1 MKPNNKL
8 TDSGRRR
15 FIAAS
20 LAMGAAA
27 ALPFSGHARQPAPR
41 KAATRNDENK
51 YDFIIIGAGSAG
63 SVVTRRLVDAGLKV
77 LLLEAGPRDDMPAIH
92 NPPQAMELWHS
103 AVDWG
108 FSTQPQIYAGKQD
121 IYWPRG
127 KTLGGSS
134 AINGMMYVRGLP
146 ADYDNWAAL
155 GATGW
160 SWQEVLPY
168 FRKAEH
174 CNISGLSAMH
184 GTGGLLQV
192 SSPAMTPLAHAFV
205 EAGQQAGLRLVKDY
219 NDGQDSSG
227 VSFPQYTMT
236 PDGKR
241 ASAWVCYGDA
251 ISQADNLSVI
261 TEARVLKLLHQRD
274 RITGVHFVHR
284 GVDYRIEA
292 RHEVL
297 LCAGSLMSPAI
308 LLHSGIGPAEQLEK
322 MGITP
327 LVNLPGVGEN
337 LHDHLVCPMVWS
349 SPQPVAIGL
358 ASGIEAQIFHKSA
371 SQLPAPDTQSLL
383 FTMPFLPG
391 VSQGYTVTP
400 GLVRPKSRGRL
411 WLNSRDPLQPP
422 LMDPRVYSAVEDLE
436 VMTDKALLLREV
448 MHQSALTPWRGKE
461 MGMDGVD
468 NRRQMRD
475 YISRMTGSYHHQVG
489 TARMGTDNMAVVDP
503 QLRVRGLSGL
513 RVIDAS
519 VMPVIPTGNTNAPS
533 IMIGEKA
540 ADMILSGVQFKAI

>member
-1 MKPNNKL
+1 MKQDKL
-8 TDSGRRR
+8 QTDAGRRR

-20 LAMGAAA
+20 LAMSAAA
-27 ALPFSGHARQPAPR
+27 ALPFSGYARQPAPR
-41 KAATRNDENK
+41 STGTGSDDKK
-51 YDFIIIGAGSAG
+51 YDYIIIGAGSAG

-92 NPPQAMELWHS
+92 NPPEAMALWHS

-146 ADYDNWAAL
+146 SDYDNWAAM

-160 SWQEVLPY
+160 SWKDVLPY
-168 FRKAEH
+168 FRKAEN
-174 CNISGLSAMH
+174 CNIDGLSNLHA
-184 GTGGLLQV
+184 TGGLLQV
-192 SSPAMTPLAHAFV
+192 SRPAMTPLAHAFV
-205 EAGQQAGLRLVKDY
+205 EAGQQAGLRLVQDY
-219 NDGQDSSG
+219 NNGQDSTG

-251 ISQADNLSVI
+251 IRGADNLSVI
-261 TEARVLKLLHQRD
+261 TEARVLKLLNQGDH
-274 RITGVHFVHR
+274 ITGVHFVHR
-284 GVDYRIEA
+284 GTDYRIEA

-297 LCAGSLMSPAI
+297 LCAGSLMSPSI

-322 MGITP
+322 MGIKT

-349 SPQPVAIGL
+349 SPQPVAVGL

-371 SQLPAPDTQSLL
+371 PELSAPDTQSLL
-383 FTMPFLPG
+383 FTMPFMPG
-391 VSQGYTVTP
+391 VTQGYTVTP
-400 GLVRPKSRGRL
+400 GLVAPKSRGRL
-411 WLNSRDPLQPP
+411 WLNSRDPLQAP
-422 LMDPRVYSAVEDLE
+422 LMDPRVYSENEDLE

-448 MHQSALTPWRGKE
+448 MKQTALAPWRGKE
-461 MGMDGVD
+461 MGMEGVN
-468 NRRQMRD
+468 NRDKMRD
-475 YISRMTGSYHHQVG
+475 YIRRMTASYHHQVG

-503 QLRVRGLSGL
+503 QLRVHGLSGL

-540 ADMILSGVQFKAI
+540 ADMILSSKA

>member
-1 MKPNNKL
+1 MKQDKL
-8 TDSGRRR
+8 QTDAGRRR

-20 LAMGAAA
+20 LAMSAAA
-27 ALPFSGHARQPAPR
+27 ALPFSGYARQPAPR
-41 KAATRNDENK
+41 STGTGNDDKK
-51 YDFIIIGAGSAG
+51 YDYIIIGAGSAG

-92 NPPQAMELWHS
+92 NPPEAMALWHS

-146 ADYDNWAAL
+146 SDYDNWAAM

-160 SWQEVLPY
+160 SWKDVLPY
-168 FRKAEH
+168 FRKAEN
-174 CNISGLSAMH
+174 CNIDGLSNLHA
-184 GTGGLLQV
+184 TGGLLQV
-192 SSPAMTPLAHAFV
+192 SRPAMTPLAHAFV
-205 EAGQQAGLRLVKDY
+205 EAGQQAGLRLVQDY
-219 NDGQDSSG
+219 NNGQDSTG

-251 ISQADNLSVI
+251 IRGADNLSVI
-261 TEARVLKLLHQRD
+261 TEARVLKLLNQGDH
-274 RITGVHFVHR
+274 ITGVHFVHR
-284 GVDYRIEA
+284 GTDYRIEA

-297 LCAGSLMSPAI
+297 LCAGSLMSPSI

-322 MGITP
+322 MGIKT

-349 SPQPVAIGL
+349 SPQPVAVGL

-371 SQLPAPDTQSLL
+371 PELSAPDTQSLL
-383 FTMPFLPG
+383 FTMPFMPG
-391 VSQGYTVTP
+391 VTQGYTVTP
-400 GLVRPKSRGRL
+400 GLVAPKSRGRL
-411 WLNSRDPLQPP
+411 WLNSRDPLQAP
-422 LMDPRVYSAVEDLE
+422 LMDPRVYSENEDLE

-448 MHQSALTPWRGKE
+448 MKQTALAPWRGKE
-461 MGMDGVD
+461 MGMEGVN
-468 NRRQMRD
+468 NRDKMRD
-475 YISRMTGSYHHQVG
+475 YIRRMTASYHHQVG

-503 QLRVRGLSGL
+503 QLRVHGLSGL

-540 ADMILSGVQFKAI
+540 ADMILSSKA

>member
-1 MKPNNKL
+1 MKQDKL
-8 TDSGRRR
+8 QTDAGRRR

-20 LAMGAAA
+20 LAMSAAA
-27 ALPFSGHARQPAPR
+27 ALPFSGYARQPAPR
-41 KAATRNDENK
+41 STGTGSDDKK
-51 YDFIIIGAGSAG
+51 YDYIIIGAGSAG

-92 NPPQAMELWHS
+92 NPPEAMALWHS

-146 ADYDNWAAL
+146 SDYDNWAAM

-160 SWQEVLPY
+160 SWKDVLPY
-168 FRKAEH
+168 FRKAEN
-174 CNISGLSAMH
+174 CNIDGLSNLHA
-184 GTGGLLQV
+184 TGGLLQV
-192 SSPAMTPLAHAFV
+192 SRPAMTPLAHAFV
-205 EAGQQAGLRLVKDY
+205 EAGQQAGLRLVQDY
-219 NDGQDSSG
+219 NNGQDSTG

-251 ISQADNLSVI
+251 IRGADNLSVI
-261 TEARVLKLLHQRD
+261 TEARVLKLLNQGDH
-274 RITGVHFVHR
+274 ITGVHFVHR
-284 GVDYRIEA
+284 GTDYRIEA

-297 LCAGSLMSPAI
+297 LCAGSLMSPSI

-322 MGITP
+322 MSIKT

-349 SPQPVAIGL
+349 SPQPVAVGL

-371 SQLPAPDTQSLL
+371 PELSAPDTQSLL
-383 FTMPFLPG
+383 FTMPFMPG
-391 VSQGYTVTP
+391 VTQGYTVTP
-400 GLVRPKSRGRL
+400 GLVAPKSRGRL
-411 WLNSRDPLQPP
+411 WLNSRDPLQAP
-422 LMDPRVYSAVEDLE
+422 LMDPRVYSENEDLE

-448 MHQSALTPWRGKE
+448 MKQTALAPWRGKE
-461 MGMDGVD
+461 MGMEGVN
-468 NRRQMRD
+468 NRDKMRD
-475 YISRMTGSYHHQVG
+475 YIRRMTASYHHQVG

-503 QLRVRGLSGL
+503 QLRVHGLSGL

-540 ADMILSGVQFKAI
+540 ADMILSSKA

>member
-1 MKPNNKL
+1 MKQDKPQA
-8 TDSGRRR
+8 DAGRRR

-20 LAMGAAA
+20 LAMSAAA
-27 ALPFSGHARQPAPR
+27 VLPFSGHARQSTPR
-41 KAATRNDENK
+41 STGAKNDNDK
-51 YDFIIIGAGSAG
+51 YDYIIIGAGSAG

-92 NPPQAMELWHS
+92 NPPQAMALWHT

-134 AINGMMYVRGLP
+134 SINGMMYVRGLP
-146 ADYDNWAAL
+146 SDYDNWAAL

-168 FRKAEH
+168 FRKAEN
-174 CNISGLSAMH
+174 CNISGLSSMH
-184 GTGGLLQV
+184 ATGGLLQV
-192 SSPAMTPLAHAFV
+192 SRPAMTPLAHAFV
-205 EAGQQAGLRLVKDY
+205 EAGQQAGLRWVQDY

-227 VSFPQYTMT
+227 ISFPQYTMT

-251 ISQADNLSVI
+251 ISKADNLSVI
-261 TEARVLKLLHQRD
+261 TEARVLKLLNQKD

-297 LCAGSLMSPAI
+297 LCAGSLMSPSI

-322 MGITP
+322 MGIKT

-349 SPQPVAIGL
+349 SPQPVAVGL

-371 SQLPAPDTQSLL
+371 PQLQAPDTQSLL
-383 FTMPFLPG
+383 FTMPFMAG
-391 VSQGYTVTP
+391 VEHGYSVTP

-411 WLNSRDPLQPP
+411 WLNSLDPLQPP
-422 LMDPRVYSAVEDLE
+422 LMDPRVYSETQDLE
-436 VMTDKALLLREV
+436 IMTDKALLLREV
-448 MHQSALTPWRGKE
+448 MQQAALTPWRGKE

-468 NRRQMRD
+468 NRQKMRD

-489 TARMGTDNMAVVDP
+489 TARMGNDKMAVVDP
-503 QLRVRGLSGL
+503 QLRVHGVSGL

-540 ADMILSGVQFKAI
+540 ADMILSNSPGRAT

>member
-1 MKPNNKL
+1 MKQDKL
-8 TDSGRRR
+8 QTDAGRRR

-20 LAMGAAA
+20 LAMSAAA
-27 ALPFSGHARQPAPR
+27 ALPFSGYARQPAPR
-41 KAATRNDENK
+41 STGTGSDDKK
-51 YDFIIIGAGSAG
+51 YDYIIIGAGSAG

-92 NPPQAMELWHS
+92 NPPEAMALWHS

-134 AINGMMYVRGLP
+134 AINGMMYVRGQP
-146 ADYDNWAAL
+146 SDYDNWAAM

-160 SWQEVLPY
+160 SWKDVLPY
-168 FRKAEH
+168 FRKAEN
-174 CNISGLSAMH
+174 CNIDGLSNLHA
-184 GTGGLLQV
+184 TGGLLQV
-192 SSPAMTPLAHAFV
+192 SRPAMTPLAHAFV
-205 EAGQQAGLRLVKDY
+205 EAGQQAGLRLVQDY
-219 NDGQDSSG
+219 NNGQDSTG

-251 ISQADNLSVI
+251 IRGADNLSVI
-261 TEARVLKLLHQRD
+261 TEARVLKLLNQGDH
-274 RITGVHFVHR
+274 ITGVHFVHR
-284 GVDYRIEA
+284 GTDYRIEA

-297 LCAGSLMSPAI
+297 LCAGSLMSPSI

-322 MGITP
+322 MGIKT

-349 SPQPVAIGL
+349 SPQPVAVGL

-371 SQLPAPDTQSLL
+371 PELSAPDTQSLL
-383 FTMPFLPG
+383 FTMPFMPG
-391 VSQGYTVTP
+391 VTQGYTVTP
-400 GLVRPKSRGRL
+400 GLVTPKSRGRL
-411 WLNSRDPLQPP
+411 WLNSRDPLQAP
-422 LMDPRVYSAVEDLE
+422 LMDPRVYSENEDLE

-448 MHQSALTPWRGKE
+448 MKQTALAPWRGKE
-461 MGMDGVD
+461 MGMEGVN
-468 NRRQMRD
+468 NRDKMRD
-475 YISRMTGSYHHQVG
+475 YIRRMTASYHHQVG

-503 QLRVRGLSGL
+503 QLRVHGLSGL

-540 ADMILSGVQFKAI
+540 ADMILSSKA

>member
-1 MKPNNKL
+1 MKQDKL
-8 TDSGRRR
+8 QTDAGRRR

-20 LAMGAAA
+20 LAMSAAA
-27 ALPFSGHARQPAPR
+27 ALPFSGYARQPAPR
-41 KAATRNDENK
+41 STGTGSDDKK
-51 YDFIIIGAGSAG
+51 YDYIIIGAGSAG

-92 NPPQAMELWHS
+92 NPPEAMALWHS

-146 ADYDNWAAL
+146 SDYDNWAAM

-160 SWQEVLPY
+160 SWKDVLPY
-168 FRKAEH
+168 FRKAEN
-174 CNISGLSAMH
+174 CNIDGLSNLHA
-184 GTGGLLQV
+184 TGGLLQV
-192 SSPAMTPLAHAFV
+192 SRPAMTPLAHAFV
-205 EAGQQAGLRLVKDY
+205 EAGQQAGLRLVQDY
-219 NDGQDSSG
+219 NNGQDSTG

-251 ISQADNLSVI
+251 IRGADNLSVI
-261 TEARVLKLLHQRD
+261 TEARVLKLLNQGDH
-274 RITGVHFVHR
+274 ITGVHFVHR
-284 GVDYRIEA
+284 GTDYRIEA

-297 LCAGSLMSPAI
+297 LCAGSLMSPSI

-322 MGITP
+322 MGIKP

-349 SPQPVAIGL
+349 SPQPVAVGL

-371 SQLPAPDTQSLL
+371 PELSAPDTQSLL
-383 FTMPFLPG
+383 FTMPFMPG
-391 VSQGYTVTP
+391 VAQGYTVTP
-400 GLVRPKSRGRL
+400 GLVAPKSRGRL
-411 WLNSRDPLQPP
+411 WLNSRDPLQAP
-422 LMDPRVYSAVEDLE
+422 LMDPRVYSENEDLE

-448 MHQSALTPWRGKE
+448 MKQTALAPWRGKE
-461 MGMDGVD
+461 MGMEGVN
-468 NRRQMRD
+468 NRDKMRD
-475 YISRMTGSYHHQVG
+475 YIRRMTASYHHQVG

-503 QLRVRGLSGL
+503 QLRVHGLSGL

-540 ADMILSGVQFKAI
+540 ADMILSSKA

>member
-1 MKPNNKL
+1 MKQDKL
-8 TDSGRRR
+8 QTDAGRRR

-20 LAMGAAA
+20 LAMSAAA
-27 ALPFSGHARQPAPR
+27 ALPFSGYARQPAPR
-41 KAATRNDENK
+41 STGTGNDDKK
-51 YDFIIIGAGSAG
+51 YDYIIIGAGSAG

-92 NPPQAMELWHS
+92 NPPEAMALWHS

-146 ADYDNWAAL
+146 SDYDNWAAM

-160 SWQEVLPY
+160 SWKDVLPY
-168 FRKAEH
+168 FRKAEN
-174 CNISGLSAMH
+174 CNIDGLSNLHA
-184 GTGGLLQV
+184 TGGLLQV
-192 SSPAMTPLAHAFV
+192 SRPAMTPLAHAFV
-205 EAGQQAGLRLVKDY
+205 EAGQQAGLRLVQDY
-219 NDGQDSSG
+219 NNGQDSTG

-251 ISQADNLSVI
+251 IRGADNLSVI
-261 TEARVLKLLHQRD
+261 TEARVLKLLNQGDH
-274 RITGVHFVHR
+274 ITGVHFVHR
-284 GVDYRIEA
+284 GTDYRIEA

-297 LCAGSLMSPAI
+297 LCAGSLMSPSI

-322 MGITP
+322 MGIKT

-349 SPQPVAIGL
+349 SPQPVAVGL

-371 SQLPAPDTQSLL
+371 PELSAPDTQSLL
-383 FTMPFLPG
+383 FTMPFMPG
-391 VSQGYTVTP
+391 VTQGYTVTP
-400 GLVRPKSRGRL
+400 GLVAPKSRGRL
-411 WLNSRDPLQPP
+411 WLNSRDPLQAP
-422 LMDPRVYSAVEDLE
+422 LMDPRVYSENEDLE

-448 MHQSALTPWRGKE
+448 MKQTALAPWRGQE
-461 MGMDGVD
+461 MGMEGVN
-468 NRRQMRD
+468 NRDKMRD
-475 YISRMTGSYHHQVG
+475 YIRRMTASYHHQVG

-503 QLRVRGLSGL
+503 QLRVHGLSGL

-540 ADMILSGVQFKAI
+540 ADMILSSKA

>member
-1 MKPNNKL
+1 MKQDKL
-8 TDSGRRR
+8 QTDAGRRR

-20 LAMGAAA
+20 LAMSAAA
-27 ALPFSGHARQPAPR
+27 ALPFSGYARQPAPR
-41 KAATRNDENK
+41 STGTGSDDKK
-51 YDFIIIGAGSAG
+51 YDYIIIGAGSAG

-92 NPPQAMELWHS
+92 NPPEAMALWHS

-146 ADYDNWAAL
+146 SDYDNWAAM

-160 SWQEVLPY
+160 SWKDVLPY
-168 FRKAEH
+168 FRKAEN
-174 CNISGLSAMH
+174 CNIDGLSNLHA
-184 GTGGLLQV
+184 TGGLLQV
-192 SSPAMTPLAHAFV
+192 SRPAMTPLAHAFV
-205 EAGQQAGLRLVKDY
+205 EAGQQAGLRLVQDY
-219 NDGQDSSG
+219 NNGQDSTG

-251 ISQADNLSVI
+251 IRGADNLSVI
-261 TEARVLKLLHQRD
+261 TEARVLKLLNQGDH
-274 RITGVHFVHR
+274 ITGVHFVHR
-284 GVDYRIEA
+284 GTDYRIEA

-297 LCAGSLMSPAI
+297 LCAGSLMSPSI
-308 LLHSGIGPAEQLEK
+308 LLHSGIGPAEQLEN
-322 MGITP
+322 MGIKT

-349 SPQPVAIGL
+349 SPQPVAVGL

-371 SQLPAPDTQSLL
+371 PELSAPDTQSLL
-383 FTMPFLPG
+383 FTMPFMPG
-391 VSQGYTVTP
+391 VTQGYTVTP
-400 GLVRPKSRGRL
+400 GLVAPKSRGRL
-411 WLNSRDPLQPP
+411 WLNSRDPLQAP
-422 LMDPRVYSAVEDLE
+422 LMDPRVYSENEDLE

-448 MHQSALTPWRGKE
+448 MKQTALAPWRGKE
-461 MGMDGVD
+461 MGMEGVN
-468 NRRQMRD
+468 NRDKMRD
-475 YISRMTGSYHHQVG
+475 YIRRMTASYHHQVG

-503 QLRVRGLSGL
+503 QLRVHGLSGL

-540 ADMILSGVQFKAI
+540 ADMILSSKA

>member
-1 MKPNNKL
+1 MKQDKL
-8 TDSGRRR
+8 QTDAGRRR

-20 LAMGAAA
+20 LAMSAAA
-27 ALPFSGHARQPAPR
+27 ALPFSGYARQPAPR
-41 KAATRNDENK
+41 STGTGSDDKK
-51 YDFIIIGAGSAG
+51 YDYIIIGAGSAG

-92 NPPQAMELWHS
+92 NPPEAIALWHS

-146 ADYDNWAAL
+146 SDYDNWAAM

-160 SWQEVLPY
+160 SWKDVLPY
-168 FRKAEH
+168 FRKAEN
-174 CNISGLSAMH
+174 CNIDGLSNLHA
-184 GTGGLLQV
+184 TGGLLQV
-192 SSPAMTPLAHAFV
+192 SRPAMTPLAHAFV
-205 EAGQQAGLRLVKDY
+205 EAGQQAGLRLVQDY
-219 NDGQDSSG
+219 NNGQDSTG

-251 ISQADNLSVI
+251 IRGADNLSVI
-261 TEARVLKLLHQRD
+261 TEARVLKLLNQGDH
-274 RITGVHFVHR
+274 ITGVHFVHR
-284 GVDYRIEA
+284 GTDYRIEA

-297 LCAGSLMSPAI
+297 LCAGSLMSPSI

-322 MGITP
+322 MGIKT

-349 SPQPVAIGL
+349 SPQPVAVGL

-371 SQLPAPDTQSLL
+371 PELSAPDTQSLL
-383 FTMPFLPG
+383 FTMPFMPG
-391 VSQGYTVTP
+391 VTQGYTVTP
-400 GLVRPKSRGRL
+400 GLVAPKSRGRL
-411 WLNSRDPLQPP
+411 WLNSRDPLQAP
-422 LMDPRVYSAVEDLE
+422 LMDPRVYSENEDLE

-448 MHQSALTPWRGKE
+448 MKQTALAPWRGKE
-461 MGMDGVD
+461 MGMEGVN
-468 NRRQMRD
+468 NRDKMRD
-475 YISRMTGSYHHQVG
+475 YIRRMTASYHHQVG

-503 QLRVRGLSGL
+503 QLRVHGLSGL

-540 ADMILSGVQFKAI
+540 ADMILSSKA

>member
-1 MKPNNKL
+1 MKQDKL
-8 TDSGRRR
+8 QTDAGRRR

-20 LAMGAAA
+20 LAMSAAA
-27 ALPFSGHARQPAPR
+27 ALPFSGYARQPAPR
-41 KAATRNDENK
+41 STGSGSDDKK
-51 YDFIIIGAGSAG
+51 YDYIIIGAGSAG

-92 NPPQAMELWHS
+92 NPPEAMALWHS

-134 AINGMMYVRGLP
+134 SINGMMYVRGLP
-146 ADYDNWAAL
+146 ADYDNWAAM

-160 SWQEVLPY
+160 SWKDVLPY
-168 FRKAEH
+168 FRKAEN
-174 CNISGLSAMH
+174 CNIDGLSNLHA
-184 GTGGLLQV
+184 TGGLLQV
-192 SSPAMTPLAHAFV
+192 SRPAMTPLTHAFV
-205 EAGQQAGLRLVKDY
+205 EAGQQAGLRRVQDY
-219 NDGQDSSG
+219 NDGQDSTG

-251 ISQADNLSVI
+251 IRGADNLSVI
-261 TEARVLKLLHQRD
+261 TEARVLKLLNQGDH
-274 RITGVHFVHR
+274 ITGVHFVHR
-284 GVDYRIEA
+284 GTDYRIEA

-297 LCAGSLMSPAI
+297 LCAGSLMSPSI

-322 MGITP
+322 MGIKT

-349 SPQPVAIGL
+349 SPQPVAVGL

-371 SQLPAPDTQSLL
+371 PALSAPDTQSLL
-383 FTMPFLPG
+383 FTMPFMPG
-391 VSQGYTVTP
+391 VTQGYTVTP
-400 GLVRPKSRGRL
+400 GLVRPISRGRL
-411 WLNSRDPLQPP
+411 WLNSPDPLHPP
-422 LMDPRVYSAVEDLE
+422 LMDPRVYSEDQDLE

-448 MHQSALTPWRGKE
+448 MKQAALAPWRGKE
-461 MGMDGVD
+461 MGMDGVN
-468 NRRQMRD
+468 NRDKMRD
-475 YISRMTGSYHHQVG
+475 YIRRMTASYHHQVG

-503 QLRVRGLSGL
+503 QLRVHGLSGL

-540 ADMILSGVQFKAI
+540 ADMILSSKA

>member
-1 MKPNNKL
+1 MKQDKITANV
-8 TDSGRRR
+8 GRRK

-27 ALPFSGHARQPAPR
+27 ALPFSGY
-41 KAATRNDENK
+41 TRTTTRANDLK
-51 YDFIIIGAGSAG
+51 YDFIVIGAGSAG
-63 SVVTRRLVDAGLKV
+63 SVVTRRLVDAGLRV

-92 NPPQAMELWHS
+92 NPPEAMALWHS

-108 FSTQPQIYAGKQD
+108 FSTQPQTFAGKQD

-146 ADYDNWAAL
+146 EDYDNWAAL
-155 GATGW
+155 GAAGW
-160 SWQEVLPY
+160 AWRDVLPY
-168 FRKAEH
+168 FRKAEN
-174 CNISGLSAMH
+174 CNIAGLSAQH
-184 GTGGLLQV
+184 ATGGLLQV
-192 SSPAMTPLAHAFV
+192 SRPAMTPLAHAFV
-205 EAGQQAGLRLVKDY
+205 EAGQQAGLRWVGDY
-219 NDGQDSSG
+219 NDGNDPSG

-241 ASAWVCYGDA
+241 ASAWVCYCDA
-251 ISQADNLSVI
+251 ISQAPNLSVM
-261 TEARVLKLLHQRD
+261 TEARVLKLLNQGD
-274 RITGVHFVHR
+274 RITGVHFLHR
-284 GVDYRIEA
+284 GIDYRIEA
-292 RHEVL
+292 KHEVL
-297 LCAGSLMSPAI
+297 LCAGSLMSPSI

-322 MGITP
+322 LGMTA

-349 SPQPVAIGL
+349 SPQPVAVGL

-371 SQLPAPDTQSLL
+371 PQLSGPDTQSLL

-391 VSQGYTVTP
+391 VNQGYTVTP

-411 WLNSRDPLQPP
+411 WLGSNDPLQPP
-422 LMDPRVYSAVEDLE
+422 LMDPQVYAENEDLE
-436 VMTDKALLLREV
+436 IMTDKALLMRDV
-448 MHQSALTPWRGKE
+448 MHQSAMAPWRGRE
-461 MGMDGVD
+461 QGMDGV
-468 NRRQMRD
+468 NSRAQMRD
-475 YISRMTGSYHHQVG
+475 YIRRTTGSYHHQVG
-489 TARMGTDNMAVVDP
+489 TARMGVDDMAVVDP
-503 QLRVRGLSGL
+503 QLQVRGLSGL

-519 VMPVIPTGNTNAPS
+519 VMPVIPSGNTNAPS

-540 ADMILSGVQFKAI
+540 ADMILSSR

>member
-1 MKPNNKL
+1 MKQDKL
-8 TDSGRRR
+8 QTDAGRRR

-20 LAMGAAA
+20 LAMSAAA
-27 ALPFSGHARQPAPR
+27 ALPFSGYARQPAPR
-41 KAATRNDENK
+41 STGTGSEDKK
-51 YDFIIIGAGSAG
+51 YDYIIIGAGSAG

-92 NPPQAMELWHS
+92 NPPEAMALWHS

-146 ADYDNWAAL
+146 SDYDNWAAM

-160 SWQEVLPY
+160 SWKDVLPY
-168 FRKAEH
+168 FRKTEN
-174 CNISGLSAMH
+174 CNIDGLSNLHA
-184 GTGGLLQV
+184 TGGLLQV
-192 SSPAMTPLAHAFV
+192 SRPAMTPLAHAFV
-205 EAGQQAGLRLVKDY
+205 EAGQQAGLRLVQDY
-219 NDGQDSSG
+219 NNGQDSTG

-251 ISQADNLSVI
+251 IRGADNLSVI
-261 TEARVLKLLHQRD
+261 TEARVLKLLNQGDH
-274 RITGVHFVHR
+274 ITGVHFVHR
-284 GVDYRIEA
+284 GTDYRIEA

-297 LCAGSLMSPAI
+297 LCAGSLMSPSI

-322 MGITP
+322 MGIKT

-349 SPQPVAIGL
+349 SPQPVAVGL

-371 SQLPAPDTQSLL
+371 PELSAPDTQSLL
-383 FTMPFLPG
+383 FTMPFMPG
-391 VSQGYTVTP
+391 VTQGYTVTP
-400 GLVRPKSRGRL
+400 GLVTPKSRGRL
-411 WLNSRDPLQPP
+411 WLNSRDPLQAP
-422 LMDPRVYSAVEDLE
+422 LMDPRVYSENEDLE

-448 MHQSALTPWRGKE
+448 MKQTALAPWRGKE
-461 MGMDGVD
+461 MGMEGVN
-468 NRRQMRD
+468 NRDKMRD
-475 YISRMTGSYHHQVG
+475 YIRRMTASYHHQVG

-503 QLRVRGLSGL
+503 QLRVHGLSGL

-540 ADMILSGVQFKAI
+540 ADMILSSKA

>member
-1 MKPNNKL
+1 MKQDKL
-8 TDSGRRR
+8 QTDAGRRR

-20 LAMGAAA
+20 LAMSAAA
-27 ALPFSGHARQPAPR
+27 ALPFSGYARQPAPR
-41 KAATRNDENK
+41 STGTGSDDKK
-51 YDFIIIGAGSAG
+51 YDYIIIGAGSAG

-77 LLLEAGPRDDMPAIH
+77 LLLDAGPRDDMPAIH
-92 NPPQAMELWHS
+92 NPPEAMALWHS

-146 ADYDNWAAL
+146 SDYDNWAAM

-160 SWQEVLPY
+160 SWKDVLPY
-168 FRKAEH
+168 FRKAEN
-174 CNISGLSAMH
+174 CNIDGLSNLHA
-184 GTGGLLQV
+184 TGGLLQV
-192 SSPAMTPLAHAFV
+192 SRPAMTPLAHAFV
-205 EAGQQAGLRLVKDY
+205 EAGQQAGLRLVQDY
-219 NDGQDSSG
+219 NNGQDSTG

-251 ISQADNLSVI
+251 IRGADNLSVI
-261 TEARVLKLLHQRD
+261 TEARVLKLLNQGDH
-274 RITGVHFVHR
+274 ITGVHFVHR
-284 GVDYRIEA
+284 GTDYRIEA

-297 LCAGSLMSPAI
+297 LCAGSLMSPSI

-322 MGITP
+322 MGIKT

-349 SPQPVAIGL
+349 SPQPVTVGL

-371 SQLPAPDTQSLL
+371 PELSAPDTQSLL
-383 FTMPFLPG
+383 FTMPFMPG
-391 VSQGYTVTP
+391 VTQGYTVTP
-400 GLVRPKSRGRL
+400 GLVAPKSRGRL
-411 WLNSRDPLQPP
+411 WLNSRDPLQAP
-422 LMDPRVYSAVEDLE
+422 LMDPRVYSENEDLE

-448 MHQSALTPWRGKE
+448 MKQTALAPWRGKE
-461 MGMDGVD
+461 MGMEGVN
-468 NRRQMRD
+468 NRDKMRD
-475 YISRMTGSYHHQVG
+475 YIRRMTASYHHQVG

-503 QLRVRGLSGL
+503 QLRVHGLSGL

-540 ADMILSGVQFKAI
+540 ADMILSSKA

>member
-1 MKPNNKL
+1 MKQDKL
-8 TDSGRRR
+8 QTDAGRRR

-20 LAMGAAA
+20 LAMSAAA
-27 ALPFSGHARQPAPR
+27 ALPFSGYARQPAPR
-41 KAATRNDENK
+41 STGTGSDDKK
-51 YDFIIIGAGSAG
+51 YDYIIIGAGSAG

-92 NPPQAMELWHS
+92 NPPEAMALWHS

-146 ADYDNWAAL
+146 SDYDNWAAM

-160 SWQEVLPY
+160 SWKDVLPY
-168 FRKAEH
+168 FRKAEN
-174 CNISGLSAMH
+174 CNIDGLSNLHA
-184 GTGGLLQV
+184 TGGLLQV
-192 SSPAMTPLAHAFV
+192 SRPAMTPLAHAFV
-205 EAGQQAGLRLVKDY
+205 EAGQQAGLRLVQDY
-219 NDGQDSSG
+219 NNGQDSTG

-251 ISQADNLSVI
+251 IRGADNLSVI
-261 TEARVLKLLHQRD
+261 TEARVLKLLNQGDH
-274 RITGVHFVHR
+274 ITGVHFVHR
-284 GVDYRIEA
+284 GTDYRIEA

-297 LCAGSLMSPAI
+297 LCAGSLMSPSI

-322 MGITP
+322 MGIKT

-349 SPQPVAIGL
+349 SPQPVAVGL

-371 SQLPAPDTQSLL
+371 PELSAPDTQSLL
-383 FTMPFLPG
+383 FTMPFMPG
-391 VSQGYTVTP
+391 VTQGYTVTP
-400 GLVRPKSRGRL
+400 GLVAPKSRGRL
-411 WLNSRDPLQPP
+411 WLNSRDPLQAP
-422 LMDPRVYSAVEDLE
+422 LMDPRVYSENEDLE

-448 MHQSALTPWRGKE
+448 MKQTALAPWRGKE
-461 MGMDGVD
+461 MGMEDVN
-468 NRRQMRD
+468 NRDKMRD
-475 YISRMTGSYHHQVG
+475 YIRRMTASYHHQVG

-503 QLRVRGLSGL
+503 QLRVHGLSGL

-540 ADMILSGVQFKAI
+540 ADMILSSKA

>member
-1 MKPNNKL
+1 MKQDKL
-8 TDSGRRR
+8 QTDAGRRR

-20 LAMGAAA
+20 LAMSAAA
-27 ALPFSGHARQPAPR
+27 ALPFSGYARQPAPR
-41 KAATRNDENK
+41 STGTGSDDKK
-51 YDFIIIGAGSAG
+51 YDYIIIGAGSAG

-92 NPPQAMELWHS
+92 NPPEAMALWHS

-146 ADYDNWAAL
+146 SDYDNWAAM

-160 SWQEVLPY
+160 SWKDVLPY
-168 FRKAEH
+168 FRKAEN
-174 CNISGLSAMH
+174 CNIDGLSNLHA
-184 GTGGLLQV
+184 TGGLLQV
-192 SSPAMTPLAHAFV
+192 SRPAMTPLAHAFV
-205 EAGQQAGLRLVKDY
+205 EAGQQAGLRLVQDY
-219 NDGQDSSG
+219 NNGQDSTG

-251 ISQADNLSVI
+251 IRGADNLSVI
-261 TEARVLKLLHQRD
+261 TEARVLKLLNQGDH
-274 RITGVHFVHR
+274 ITGVHFVHR
-284 GVDYRIEA
+284 GTDYRIEA

-297 LCAGSLMSPAI
+297 LCAGSLMSPSI

-322 MGITP
+322 MGIKP

-349 SPQPVAIGL
+349 SPQPVAVGL

-371 SQLPAPDTQSLL
+371 PELSAPDTQSLL
-383 FTMPFLPG
+383 FTMPFMPG
-391 VSQGYTVTP
+391 VAQGYTVTP
-400 GLVRPKSRGRL
+400 GLVAPKSRGRL
-411 WLNSRDPLQPP
+411 WLNSRDPLQAP
-422 LMDPRVYSAVEDLE
+422 LMDPRVYSENEDLE

-448 MHQSALTPWRGKE
+448 MKQTALAPWRGKE
-461 MGMDGVD
+461 MGMEAVN
-468 NRRQMRD
+468 NRDKMRD
-475 YISRMTGSYHHQVG
+475 YIRRMTASYHHQVG

-503 QLRVRGLSGL
+503 QLRVHGLSGL

-540 ADMILSGVQFKAI
+540 ADMILSSKA

>member
-1 MKPNNKL
+1 MKQDKL
-8 TDSGRRR
+8 QTDAGRRR

-20 LAMGAAA
+20 LAMSAAA
-27 ALPFSGHARQPAPR
+27 ALPFSGYARQPAPR
-41 KAATRNDENK
+41 STGTGSDDKK
-51 YDFIIIGAGSAG
+51 YDYIIIGAGSAG

-92 NPPQAMELWHS
+92 NPPEAMALWHS

-146 ADYDNWAAL
+146 SDYDNWAAM

-160 SWQEVLPY
+160 SWKDVLPY
-168 FRKAEH
+168 FRKAEN
-174 CNISGLSAMH
+174 CNIDGLSNLHA
-184 GTGGLLQV
+184 TGGLLQV
-192 SSPAMTPLAHAFV
+192 SRPAMTPLAHAFV
-205 EAGQQAGLRLVKDY
+205 EAGQQAGLRLVQDY
-219 NDGQDSSG
+219 NNGQDSTG

-251 ISQADNLSVI
+251 IRGADNLSVI
-261 TEARVLKLLHQRD
+261 TEARVLKLLNQGDH
-274 RITGVHFVHR
+274 ITGVHFVHR
-284 GVDYRIEA
+284 GTDYRIEA

-297 LCAGSLMSPAI
+297 LCAGSLMSPSI

-322 MGITP
+322 MGIKT

-349 SPQPVAIGL
+349 SPQPVAVGL

-371 SQLPAPDTQSLL
+371 PELSAPDTQSLL
-383 FTMPFLPG
+383 FTMPFMPG
-391 VSQGYTVTP
+391 VTQGYTVTP
-400 GLVRPKSRGRL
+400 GLVAPKSRGRL
-411 WLNSRDPLQPP
+411 WLNSRDPLQAP
-422 LMDPRVYSAVEDLE
+422 LMDPRVYSENEDLE

-448 MHQSALTPWRGKE
+448 MKQTALAPWRGKE
-461 MGMDGVD
+461 MGMEGVN
-468 NRRQMRD
+468 NRDKMRD
-475 YISRMTGSYHHQVG
+475 YIRRMTASYHHQVG
-489 TARMGTDNMAVVDP
+489 TARMGTDYMAVVDP
-503 QLRVRGLSGL
+503 QLRVHGLSGL

-540 ADMILSGVQFKAI
+540 ADMILSSKA

>member
-1 MKPNNKL
+1 MKQDKL
-8 TDSGRRR
+8 QTDAGRRR

-20 LAMGAAA
+20 LAMSAAA
-27 ALPFSGHARQPAPR
+27 ALPFSGYARQPAPR
-41 KAATRNDENK
+41 STGTESDDKK
-51 YDFIIIGAGSAG
+51 YDYIIIGAGSAG

-92 NPPQAMELWHS
+92 NPPEAMALWHS

-146 ADYDNWAAL
+146 SDYDNWAAM

-160 SWQEVLPY
+160 SWKDVLPY
-168 FRKAEH
+168 FRKAEN
-174 CNISGLSAMH
+174 CNIDGLSNLHA
-184 GTGGLLQV
+184 TGGLLQV
-192 SSPAMTPLAHAFV
+192 SRPAMTPLAHAFV
-205 EAGQQAGLRLVKDY
+205 EAGQQAGLRLVQDY
-219 NDGQDSSG
+219 NNGQDSTG

-251 ISQADNLSVI
+251 IRGADNLSVI
-261 TEARVLKLLHQRD
+261 TEARVLKLLNQGDH
-274 RITGVHFVHR
+274 ITGVHFVHR
-284 GVDYRIEA
+284 GTDYRIEA

-297 LCAGSLMSPAI
+297 LCAGSLMSPSI

-322 MGITP
+322 MGIKT

-349 SPQPVAIGL
+349 SPQPVAVGL

-371 SQLPAPDTQSLL
+371 PELSAPDTQSLL
-383 FTMPFLPG
+383 FTMPFMPG
-391 VSQGYTVTP
+391 VTQGYTVTP
-400 GLVRPKSRGRL
+400 GLVAPKSRGRL
-411 WLNSRDPLQPP
+411 WLNSRDPLQAP
-422 LMDPRVYSAVEDLE
+422 LMDPRVYSENEDLE

-448 MHQSALTPWRGKE
+448 MKQTALAPWRGKE
-461 MGMDGVD
+461 MGMEGVN
-468 NRRQMRD
+468 NRDKMRD
-475 YISRMTGSYHHQVG
+475 YIRRMTASYHHQVG

-503 QLRVRGLSGL
+503 QLRVHGLSGL

-540 ADMILSGVQFKAI
+540 ADMILSSKA

>member
-1 MKPNNKL
+1 MKQDKL
-8 TDSGRRR
+8 QTDAGRRR

-20 LAMGAAA
+20 LAMSAAA
-27 ALPFSGHARQPAPR
+27 ALPFSGYARQPAPR
-41 KAATRNDENK
+41 STGSGSDDKK
-51 YDFIIIGAGSAG
+51 YDYIIIGAGSAG

-92 NPPQAMELWHS
+92 NPPEAMALWHS

-134 AINGMMYVRGLP
+134 SINGMMYVRGLP
-146 ADYDNWAAL
+146 ADYDNWAAM

-160 SWQEVLPY
+160 SWKDVLPY
-168 FRKAEH
+168 FRKAEN
-174 CNISGLSAMH
+174 CNIDGLSNLHA
-184 GTGGLLQV
+184 TGGLLQV
-192 SSPAMTPLAHAFV
+192 SRPAMTPLAHAFV
-205 EAGQQAGLRLVKDY
+205 EAGQQAGLRRVQDY
-219 NDGQDSSG
+219 NDGQDSTG

-251 ISQADNLSVI
+251 IRGADNLSVI
-261 TEARVLKLLHQRD
+261 TEARVLKLLNQGDH
-274 RITGVHFVHR
+274 ITGVHFVHR
-284 GVDYRIEA
+284 GTDYRIEA

-297 LCAGSLMSPAI
+297 LCAGSLMSPSI

-322 MGITP
+322 MGIKT

-349 SPQPVAIGL
+349 SPQPVAVGL

-371 SQLPAPDTQSLL
+371 PALSAPDTQSLL
-383 FTMPFLPG
+383 FTMPFMPG
-391 VSQGYTVTP
+391 VTQGYTVTP
-400 GLVRPKSRGRL
+400 GLVRPISRGRL
-411 WLNSRDPLQPP
+411 WLNSLDPLQPP
-422 LMDPRVYSAVEDLE
+422 LMDPRVYSEDQDLE

-448 MHQSALTPWRGKE
+448 MKQTALAPWRGKE
-461 MGMDGVD
+461 MGMDGVN
-468 NRRQMRD
+468 NRDKMRD
-475 YISRMTGSYHHQVG
+475 YIRRMTASYHHQVG

-503 QLRVRGLSGL
+503 QLRVHGLSGL

-540 ADMILSGVQFKAI
+540 ADMILSSKA

>member
-1 MKPNNKL
+1 MKQDKL
-8 TDSGRRR
+8 QTDAGRRR

-20 LAMGAAA
+20 LAMSAAA
-27 ALPFSGHARQPAPR
+27 ALPFSGYARQPAPR
-41 KAATRNDENK
+41 STGTGSDDKK
-51 YDFIIIGAGSAG
+51 YDYIIIGAGSAG

-92 NPPQAMELWHS
+92 NPPEAMALWHS

-146 ADYDNWAAL
+146 FDYDNWAAM

-160 SWQEVLPY
+160 SWKDVLPY
-168 FRKAEH
+168 FRKAEN
-174 CNISGLSAMH
+174 CNIDGLSNLHA
-184 GTGGLLQV
+184 TGGLLQV
-192 SSPAMTPLAHAFV
+192 SRPAMTPLAHAFV
-205 EAGQQAGLRLVKDY
+205 EAGQQAGLRLVQDY
-219 NDGQDSSG
+219 NNGQDSTG

-251 ISQADNLSVI
+251 IRGADNLSVI
-261 TEARVLKLLHQRD
+261 TEARVLKLLNQGDH
-274 RITGVHFVHR
+274 ITGVHFVHR
-284 GVDYRIEA
+284 GTDYRIEA

-297 LCAGSLMSPAI
+297 LCAGSLMSPSI

-322 MGITP
+322 MGIKT

-349 SPQPVAIGL
+349 SPQPVAVGL

-371 SQLPAPDTQSLL
+371 PELSAPDTQSLL
-383 FTMPFLPG
+383 FTMPFMPG
-391 VSQGYTVTP
+391 VTQGYTVTP
-400 GLVRPKSRGRL
+400 GLVAPKSRGRL
-411 WLNSRDPLQPP
+411 WLNSRDPLQAP
-422 LMDPRVYSAVEDLE
+422 LMDPRVYSENEDLE

-448 MHQSALTPWRGKE
+448 MKQTALAPWRGKE
-461 MGMDGVD
+461 MGMEGVN
-468 NRRQMRD
+468 NRDKMRD
-475 YISRMTGSYHHQVG
+475 YIRRMTASYHHQVG

-503 QLRVRGLSGL
+503 QLRVHGLSGL

-540 ADMILSGVQFKAI
+540 ADMILSSKA

>member
-1 MKPNNKL
+1 MKQDKL
-8 TDSGRRR
+8 QTDAGRRR

-20 LAMGAAA
+20 LAMSAAA
-27 ALPFSGHARQPAPR
+27 ALPFSGYARQPAPR
-41 KAATRNDENK
+41 STGTGSDDKK
-51 YDFIIIGAGSAG
+51 YDYIIIGAGSAG

-92 NPPQAMELWHS
+92 NPPEAMALWHS

-146 ADYDNWAAL
+146 SDYDNWAAM

-160 SWQEVLPY
+160 SWKDVLPY
-168 FRKAEH
+168 FRKAEN
-174 CNISGLSAMH
+174 CNIDGLSNLHA
-184 GTGGLLQV
+184 TGGLLQV
-192 SSPAMTPLAHAFV
+192 SRPAMTPLAHAFV
-205 EAGQQAGLRLVKDY
+205 EAGQQAGLRLVQDY
-219 NDGQDSSG
+219 NNGQDSTG

-251 ISQADNLSVI
+251 IRGADNLSVI
-261 TEARVLKLLHQRD
+261 TEARVLKLLNQGDH
-274 RITGVHFVHR
+274 ITGVHFVHR
-284 GVDYRIEA
+284 GTDYRIEA

-297 LCAGSLMSPAI
+297 LCAGSLMSPSI
-308 LLHSGIGPAEQLEK
+308 LLHSGIGPAEQLDK
-322 MGITP
+322 MGIKT

-349 SPQPVAIGL
+349 SPQPVAVGL

-371 SQLPAPDTQSLL
+371 PELSAPDTQSLL
-383 FTMPFLPG
+383 FTMPFMPG
-391 VSQGYTVTP
+391 VTQGYTVTP
-400 GLVRPKSRGRL
+400 GLVAPKSRGRL
-411 WLNSRDPLQPP
+411 WLNSRDPLQAP
-422 LMDPRVYSAVEDLE
+422 LMDPRVYSENEDLE

-448 MHQSALTPWRGKE
+448 MKQTALAPWRGKE
-461 MGMDGVD
+461 MGMEGVN
-468 NRRQMRD
+468 NRDKMRD
-475 YISRMTGSYHHQVG
+475 YIRRMTASYHHQVG

-503 QLRVRGLSGL
+503 QLRVHGLSGL
-513 RVIDAS
+513 RVVDAS

-540 ADMILSGVQFKAI
+540 ADMILSSKA

>member
-1 MKPNNKL
+1 MKQDKL
-8 TDSGRRR
+8 QTDAGRRR

-20 LAMGAAA
+20 LAMSAAA
-27 ALPFSGHARQPAPR
+27 ALPFSGYARQPAPR
-41 KAATRNDENK
+41 STGTGSDDKK
-51 YDFIIIGAGSAG
+51 YDYIIIGAGSAG
-63 SVVTRRLVDAGLKV
+63 SVVTRRLVNAGLKV

-92 NPPQAMELWHS
+92 NPPEAMALWHS

-146 ADYDNWAAL
+146 SDYDNWAAM

-160 SWQEVLPY
+160 SWKDVLPY
-168 FRKAEH
+168 FRKAEN
-174 CNISGLSAMH
+174 CNIDGLSNLHA
-184 GTGGLLQV
+184 TGGLLQV
-192 SSPAMTPLAHAFV
+192 SRPAMTPLAHAFV
-205 EAGQQAGLRLVKDY
+205 EAGQQAGLRLVQDY
-219 NDGQDSSG
+219 NNGQDSTG

-251 ISQADNLSVI
+251 IRGADNLSVI
-261 TEARVLKLLHQRD
+261 TEARVLKLLNQGDH
-274 RITGVHFVHR
+274 ITGVHFVHR
-284 GVDYRIEA
+284 GTDYRIEA

-297 LCAGSLMSPAI
+297 LCAGSLMSPSI

-322 MGITP
+322 MGIKT

-349 SPQPVAIGL
+349 SPQPVAVGL

-371 SQLPAPDTQSLL
+371 PELSAPDTQSLL
-383 FTMPFLPG
+383 FTMPFMPG
-391 VSQGYTVTP
+391 VTQGYTVTP
-400 GLVRPKSRGRL
+400 GLVAPKSRGRL
-411 WLNSRDPLQPP
+411 WLNSRDPLQAP
-422 LMDPRVYSAVEDLE
+422 LMDPRVYSENEDLE

-448 MHQSALTPWRGKE
+448 MKQTALAPWRGKE
-461 MGMDGVD
+461 MGMEGVN
-468 NRRQMRD
+468 NRDKMRD
-475 YISRMTGSYHHQVG
+475 YIRRMTASYHHQVG

-503 QLRVRGLSGL
+503 QLRVHGLSGL

-540 ADMILSGVQFKAI
+540 ADMILSSKA

>member
-1 MKPNNKL
+1 MKQDKL
-8 TDSGRRR
+8 HTDAGRRR

-20 LAMGAAA
+20 LAMSAAA
-27 ALPFSGHARQPAPR
+27 ALPFSGYARQPAPR
-41 KAATRNDENK
+41 STGSGSDDKK
-51 YDFIIIGAGSAG
+51 YDYIIIGAGSAG

-92 NPPQAMELWHS
+92 NPPEAMALWHS

-134 AINGMMYVRGLP
+134 SINGMMYVRGLP
-146 ADYDNWAAL
+146 ADYDNWAAM

-160 SWQEVLPY
+160 SWKDVLPY
-168 FRKAEH
+168 FRKAEN
-174 CNISGLSAMH
+174 CNIDGLSNLHA
-184 GTGGLLQV
+184 TGGLLQV
-192 SSPAMTPLAHAFV
+192 SRPAMTPLAHAFV
-205 EAGQQAGLRLVKDY
+205 EAGQQAGLRRVQDY
-219 NDGQDSSG
+219 NDGQDSTG

-251 ISQADNLSVI
+251 IRGADNLSVI
-261 TEARVLKLLHQRD
+261 TEARVLKLLNQGDH
-274 RITGVHFVHR
+274 ITGVHFVHR
-284 GVDYRIEA
+284 GTDYRIEA

-297 LCAGSLMSPAI
+297 LCAGSLMSPSI

-322 MGITP
+322 MGIKT

-349 SPQPVAIGL
+349 SPQPVAVGL

-371 SQLPAPDTQSLL
+371 PALSAPDTQSLL
-383 FTMPFLPG
+383 FTMPFMPG
-391 VSQGYTVTP
+391 VTQGYTVTP
-400 GLVRPKSRGRL
+400 GLVRPISRGRL
-411 WLNSRDPLQPP
+411 WLNSLDPLQPP
-422 LMDPRVYSAVEDLE
+422 LMDPRVYSEDQDLE

-448 MHQSALTPWRGKE
+448 MKQTALAPWRGKE
-461 MGMDGVD
+461 MGMDGVN
-468 NRRQMRD
+468 NRDKMRD
-475 YISRMTGSYHHQVG
+475 YIRRMTASYHHQVG

-503 QLRVRGLSGL
+503 QLRVHGLSGL

-540 ADMILSGVQFKAI
+540 ADMILSSKA

>member
-1 MKPNNKL
+1 MKQDKL
-8 TDSGRRR
+8 QTDAGRRR

-20 LAMGAAA
+20 LAMSAAA
-27 ALPFSGHARQPAPR
+27 ALPFSGYARQPAPR
-41 KAATRNDENK
+41 STGTGSDDKK
-51 YDFIIIGAGSAG
+51 YDYIIIGAGSAG

-92 NPPQAMELWHS
+92 NPPEAMALWHS

-146 ADYDNWAAL
+146 SDYDNWAAM

-160 SWQEVLPY
+160 SWKDVLPY
-168 FRKAEH
+168 FRKAEN
-174 CNISGLSAMH
+174 CNIDGLSNLHA
-184 GTGGLLQV
+184 TGGLLQV
-192 SSPAMTPLAHAFV
+192 SRPAMTPLAHAFV
-205 EAGQQAGLRLVKDY
+205 EAGQQAGLRLVQDY
-219 NDGQDSSG
+219 NNGQDSTG

-251 ISQADNLSVI
+251 IRGADNLSVI
-261 TEARVLKLLHQRD
+261 TEARVLKLLNQGDH
-274 RITGVHFVHR
+274 ITGVHFVHR
-284 GVDYRIEA
+284 GTDYRIEA

-297 LCAGSLMSPAI
+297 LCAGSLMSPSI

-322 MGITP
+322 MGIKT

-349 SPQPVAIGL
+349 SPQPVAVGL

-371 SQLPAPDTQSLL
+371 PELSAPDTQSLL
-383 FTMPFLPG
+383 FTMPFMPG
-391 VSQGYTVTP
+391 VTQGYTVTP
-400 GLVRPKSRGRL
+400 GLVAPKSRGRL
-411 WLNSRDPLQPP
+411 WLNSRDPLQAP
-422 LMDPRVYSAVEDLE
+422 LMDPRVYSENEDLE

-448 MHQSALTPWRGKE
+448 MKQTALAPWRGKE
-461 MGMDGVD
+461 MGMEGVN
-468 NRRQMRD
+468 NRDKMRD
-475 YISRMTGSYHHQVG
+475 YIRRMTASYHHQVG

-503 QLRVRGLSGL
+503 QLRVHSLSGL

-540 ADMILSGVQFKAI
+540 ADMILSSKA

>member
-1 MKPNNKL
+1 MKQDKL
-8 TDSGRRR
+8 QTDAGRRR

-20 LAMGAAA
+20 LAMSAAA
-27 ALPFSGHARQPAPR
+27 ALPFSGYARQPAPR
-41 KAATRNDENK
+41 STGTGSDDKK
-51 YDFIIIGAGSAG
+51 YDYIIIGAGSAG

-92 NPPQAMELWHS
+92 NPPEAMALWHS

-146 ADYDNWAAL
+146 SDYDNWAAM

-160 SWQEVLPY
+160 SWNDVLPY
-168 FRKAEH
+168 FRKAEN
-174 CNISGLSAMH
+174 CNIDGLSNLHA
-184 GTGGLLQV
+184 TGGLLQV
-192 SSPAMTPLAHAFV
+192 SRPAMTPLAHAFV
-205 EAGQQAGLRLVKDY
+205 EAGQQAGLRLVQDY
-219 NDGQDSSG
+219 NNGQDSTG

-251 ISQADNLSVI
+251 IRGADNLSVI
-261 TEARVLKLLHQRD
+261 TEARVLKLLNQGDH
-274 RITGVHFVHR
+274 ITGVHFVHR
-284 GVDYRIEA
+284 GTDYRIEA

-297 LCAGSLMSPAI
+297 LCAGSLMSPSI

-322 MGITP
+322 MGIKT

-349 SPQPVAIGL
+349 SPQPVAVGL

-371 SQLPAPDTQSLL
+371 PELSAPDTQSLL
-383 FTMPFLPG
+383 FTMPFMPG
-391 VSQGYTVTP
+391 VAQGYTVTP
-400 GLVRPKSRGRL
+400 GLVAPKSRGRL
-411 WLNSRDPLQPP
+411 WLNSRDPLQAP
-422 LMDPRVYSAVEDLE
+422 LMDPRVYSENEDLE

-448 MHQSALTPWRGKE
+448 MKQTALAPWRGKE
-461 MGMDGVD
+461 MGMEGVN
-468 NRRQMRD
+468 NRDKMRD
-475 YISRMTGSYHHQVG
+475 YIRRMTASYHHQVG

-503 QLRVRGLSGL
+503 QLRVHGLSGL

-540 ADMILSGVQFKAI
+540 ADMILSSKA

>member
-1 MKPNNKL
+1 MKQDKL
-8 TDSGRRR
+8 QTDAGRRR

-20 LAMGAAA
+20 LAMSAAA
-27 ALPFSGHARQPAPR
+27 ALPFSGYARQPAPR
-41 KAATRNDENK
+41 STGTGSDDKK
-51 YDFIIIGAGSAG
+51 YDYIIIGAGSAG

-77 LLLEAGPRDDMPAIH
+77 LLMEAGPRDDMPAIH
-92 NPPQAMELWHS
+92 NPPEAMALWHS

-146 ADYDNWAAL
+146 SDYDNWAAM

-160 SWQEVLPY
+160 SWKDVLPY
-168 FRKAEH
+168 FRKAEN
-174 CNISGLSAMH
+174 CNIDGLSNLHA
-184 GTGGLLQV
+184 TGGLLQV
-192 SSPAMTPLAHAFV
+192 SRPAMTPLAHAFV
-205 EAGQQAGLRLVKDY
+205 EAGQQAGLRLVQDY
-219 NDGQDSSG
+219 NNGQDSTG

-251 ISQADNLSVI
+251 IRGADNLSVI
-261 TEARVLKLLHQRD
+261 TEARVLKLLNQGDH
-274 RITGVHFVHR
+274 ITGVHFVHR
-284 GVDYRIEA
+284 GTDYRIEA

-297 LCAGSLMSPAI
+297 LCAGSLMSPFI

-322 MGITP
+322 MGIKT

-349 SPQPVAIGL
+349 SPQPVAVGL

-371 SQLPAPDTQSLL
+371 PELSAPDTQSLL
-383 FTMPFLPG
+383 FTMPFMPG
-391 VSQGYTVTP
+391 VTQGYTVTP
-400 GLVRPKSRGRL
+400 GLVTPKSRGRL
-411 WLNSRDPLQPP
+411 WLNSRDPLQAP
-422 LMDPRVYSAVEDLE
+422 LMDPRVYSENEDLE

-448 MHQSALTPWRGKE
+448 MKQTALAPWRGKE
-461 MGMDGVD
+461 MGMEGVN
-468 NRRQMRD
+468 NRDKMRD
-475 YISRMTGSYHHQVG
+475 YIRRMTASYHHQVG

-503 QLRVRGLSGL
+503 QLRVHGLSGL

-540 ADMILSGVQFKAI
+540 ADMILSSKA

>member
-1 MKPNNKL
+1 MKQDKL
-8 TDSGRRR
+8 QTDAGRRR

-20 LAMGAAA
+20 LAMSAAA
-27 ALPFSGHARQPAPR
+27 ALPFSGYARQPAPR
-41 KAATRNDENK
+41 STGTGSDDKK
-51 YDFIIIGAGSAG
+51 YDYIIIGAGSAG

-92 NPPQAMELWHS
+92 NPPEAMALWHS

-146 ADYDNWAAL
+146 SDYDNWAAM

-160 SWQEVLPY
+160 SWKDVLPY
-168 FRKAEH
+168 FRKAEN
-174 CNISGLSAMH
+174 CNIDGLSNLHA
-184 GTGGLLQV
+184 TGGLLQV
-192 SSPAMTPLAHAFV
+192 SRPAMTPLAHAFV
-205 EAGQQAGLRLVKDY
+205 EAGQQAGLRLVQDY
-219 NDGQDSSG
+219 NNGQDSTG

-251 ISQADNLSVI
+251 IRGADNLSVI
-261 TEARVLKLLHQRD
+261 TEARILKLLNQGDH
-274 RITGVHFVHR
+274 ITGVHFVHR
-284 GVDYRIEA
+284 GTDYRIEA

-297 LCAGSLMSPAI
+297 LCAGSLMSPSI

-322 MGITP
+322 MGIKT

-349 SPQPVAIGL
+349 SPQPVAVGL

-371 SQLPAPDTQSLL
+371 PELSAPDTQSLL
-383 FTMPFLPG
+383 FTMPFMPG
-391 VSQGYTVTP
+391 VTQGYTVTP
-400 GLVRPKSRGRL
+400 GLVAPKSRGRL
-411 WLNSRDPLQPP
+411 WLNSRDPLQAP
-422 LMDPRVYSAVEDLE
+422 LMDPRVYSENEDLE

-448 MHQSALTPWRGKE
+448 MKQTALAPWRGKE
-461 MGMDGVD
+461 MGMEGVN
-468 NRRQMRD
+468 NRDKMRD
-475 YISRMTGSYHHQVG
+475 YIRRMTASYHHQVG

-503 QLRVRGLSGL
+503 QLRVHGLSGL

-540 ADMILSGVQFKAI
+540 ADMILSSKA

>member
-1 MKPNNKL
+1 MKQDKL
-8 TDSGRRR
+8 QTDAGRRR

-20 LAMGAAA
+20 LAMSAAA
-27 ALPFSGHARQPAPR
+27 ALPFSGYARQPAPR
-41 KAATRNDENK
+41 STGTGSNDKK
-51 YDFIIIGAGSAG
+51 YDYIIIGAGSAG

-92 NPPQAMELWHS
+92 NPPEAMALWHS

-146 ADYDNWAAL
+146 SDYDNWAAM

-160 SWQEVLPY
+160 SWKDVLPY
-168 FRKAEH
+168 FRKAEN
-174 CNISGLSAMH
+174 CNIDGLSNLHA
-184 GTGGLLQV
+184 TGGLLQV
-192 SSPAMTPLAHAFV
+192 SRPAMTPLAHAFV
-205 EAGQQAGLRLVKDY
+205 EAGQQAGLRLVQDY
-219 NDGQDSSG
+219 NNGQDSTG

-251 ISQADNLSVI
+251 IRGADNLSVI
-261 TEARVLKLLHQRD
+261 TEARVLKLLNQGDH
-274 RITGVHFVHR
+274 ITGVHFVHR
-284 GVDYRIEA
+284 GTDYRIEA

-297 LCAGSLMSPAI
+297 LCAGSLMSPSI

-322 MGITP
+322 MGIKT

-349 SPQPVAIGL
+349 SPQPVAVGL

-371 SQLPAPDTQSLL
+371 PELSAPDTQSLL
-383 FTMPFLPG
+383 FTMPFMPG
-391 VSQGYTVTP
+391 VTQGYTVTP
-400 GLVRPKSRGRL
+400 GLVAPKSRGRL
-411 WLNSRDPLQPP
+411 WLNSRDPLQAP
-422 LMDPRVYSAVEDLE
+422 LMDPRVYSENEDLE

-448 MHQSALTPWRGKE
+448 MKQTALAPWRGKE
-461 MGMDGVD
+461 MGMEGVN
-468 NRRQMRD
+468 NRDKMRD
-475 YISRMTGSYHHQVG
+475 YIRRMTASYHHQVG

-503 QLRVRGLSGL
+503 QLRVHGLSGL

-540 ADMILSGVQFKAI
+540 ADMILSSKA

>member
-1 MKPNNKL
+1 MKQDKL
-8 TDSGRRR
+8 QTDAGRRR

-20 LAMGAAA
+20 LAMSAAA
-27 ALPFSGHARQPAPR
+27 ALPFSGYARQPAPR
-41 KAATRNDENK
+41 STGTGSDDKK
-51 YDFIIIGAGSAG
+51 YDYIIIGAGSAG

-92 NPPQAMELWHS
+92 NPPEAMALWHS

-146 ADYDNWAAL
+146 SDYDNWAAM

-160 SWQEVLPY
+160 SWKDVLPY
-168 FRKAEH
+168 FRKAEN
-174 CNISGLSAMH
+174 CNIDGLSNLHA
-184 GTGGLLQV
+184 TGGLLQV
-192 SSPAMTPLAHAFV
+192 SRPAMTPLAHAFV
-205 EAGQQAGLRLVKDY
+205 EAGQQAGLRLVQDY
-219 NDGQDSSG
+219 NNGQDSTG

-251 ISQADNLSVI
+251 IRGADNLSVI
-261 TEARVLKLLHQRD
+261 TEARVLKLLNQGDH
-274 RITGVHFVHR
+274 ITGVHFVHR
-284 GVDYRIEA
+284 GTDYRIEA

-297 LCAGSLMSPAI
+297 LCAGSLMSPSI

-322 MGITP
+322 MGIKT

-349 SPQPVAIGL
+349 SPQPVAVGL

-371 SQLPAPDTQSLL
+371 PELSAPDTQSLL
-383 FTMPFLPG
+383 FTMPFMPG
-391 VSQGYTVTP
+391 VAQGYTVTP
-400 GLVRPKSRGRL
+400 GLVAPKSRGRL
-411 WLNSRDPLQPP
+411 WLNSRDPLQAP
-422 LMDPRVYSAVEDLE
+422 LMDPRVYSENEDLE

-448 MHQSALTPWRGKE
+448 MKQTALAPWRGKE
-461 MGMDGVD
+461 MGMEGVN
-468 NRRQMRD
+468 NRDKMRD
-475 YISRMTGSYHHQVG
+475 YIRRMTASYHHQVG

-503 QLRVRGLSGL
+503 QLRVHGLSGL

-533 IMIGEKA
+533 IMIGEKT
-540 ADMILSGVQFKAI
+540 ADMILSSKA

>member
-1 MKPNNKL
+1 MKQDKL
-8 TDSGRRR
+8 QTDAGRRR

-20 LAMGAAA
+20 LAMSAAA
-27 ALPFSGHARQPAPR
+27 ALPFSGYARQPAPR
-41 KAATRNDENK
+41 STGAGSDDKK
-51 YDFIIIGAGSAG
+51 YDYIIIGAGSAG

-92 NPPQAMELWHS
+92 NPPEAMALWHS

-146 ADYDNWAAL
+146 SDYDNWAAM

-160 SWQEVLPY
+160 SWKDVLPY
-168 FRKAEH
+168 FRKAEN
-174 CNISGLSAMH
+174 CNIDGLSNLHA
-184 GTGGLLQV
+184 TGGLLQV
-192 SSPAMTPLAHAFV
+192 SRPAMTPLAHAFV
-205 EAGQQAGLRLVKDY
+205 EAGQQAGLRLVQDY
-219 NDGQDSSG
+219 NNGQDSTG

-251 ISQADNLSVI
+251 IRGADNLSVI
-261 TEARVLKLLHQRD
+261 TEARVLKLLNQGDH
-274 RITGVHFVHR
+274 ITGVHFVHR
-284 GVDYRIEA
+284 GTDYRIEA

-297 LCAGSLMSPAI
+297 LCAGSLMSPSI

-322 MGITP
+322 MGIKT

-349 SPQPVAIGL
+349 SPQPVAVGL

-371 SQLPAPDTQSLL
+371 PELSAPDTQSLL
-383 FTMPFLPG
+383 FTMPFMPG
-391 VSQGYTVTP
+391 VTQGYTVTP
-400 GLVRPKSRGRL
+400 GLVAPKSRGRL
-411 WLNSRDPLQPP
+411 WLNSRDPLQAP
-422 LMDPRVYSAVEDLE
+422 LMDPRVYSENEDLE

-448 MHQSALTPWRGKE
+448 MKQTALAPWRGKE
-461 MGMDGVD
+461 MGMEGVK
-468 NRRQMRD
+468 NRDKMRD
-475 YISRMTGSYHHQVG
+475 YIRRMTASYHHQVG

-503 QLRVRGLSGL
+503 QLRVHGLSGL

-540 ADMILSGVQFKAI
+540 ADMILSSKA

>member
-1 MKPNNKL
+1 MKQDKL
-8 TDSGRRR
+8 QTDAGRRR

-20 LAMGAAA
+20 LAMSAAA
-27 ALPFSGHARQPAPR
+27 ALPFSGYARQPAPR
-41 KAATRNDENK
+41 STGTGSDDKK
-51 YDFIIIGAGSAG
+51 YDYIIIGAGSAG

-92 NPPQAMELWHS
+92 NPPEAMALWHS

-146 ADYDNWAAL
+146 SDYDNWAAM

-160 SWQEVLPY
+160 SWKDVLPY
-168 FRKAEH
+168 FRKAEN
-174 CNISGLSAMH
+174 CNIDGLSNLHA
-184 GTGGLLQV
+184 TGGLLQV
-192 SSPAMTPLAHAFV
+192 SRPAMTPLAHAFV
-205 EAGQQAGLRLVKDY
+205 EAGQQAGLRLVQDY
-219 NDGQDSSG
+219 NNGQDSTG

-251 ISQADNLSVI
+251 IRGADNLSVI
-261 TEARVLKLLHQRD
+261 TEARVLKLLNQGAH
-274 RITGVHFVHR
+274 ITGVHFVHR
-284 GVDYRIEA
+284 GTDYRIEA

-297 LCAGSLMSPAI
+297 LCAGSLMSPSI

-322 MGITP
+322 MGIKT

-349 SPQPVAIGL
+349 SPQPVAVGL

-371 SQLPAPDTQSLL
+371 PELSAPDTQSLL
-383 FTMPFLPG
+383 FTMPFMPG
-391 VSQGYTVTP
+391 VTQGYTVTP
-400 GLVRPKSRGRL
+400 GLVAPKSRGRL
-411 WLNSRDPLQPP
+411 WLNSRDPLQAP
-422 LMDPRVYSAVEDLE
+422 LMDPRVYSENEDLE

-448 MHQSALTPWRGKE
+448 MKQTALAPWRGKE
-461 MGMDGVD
+461 MGMEGVN
-468 NRRQMRD
+468 NRDKMRD
-475 YISRMTGSYHHQVG
+475 YIRRMTASYHHQVG

-503 QLRVRGLSGL
+503 QLRVHGLSGL

-540 ADMILSGVQFKAI
+540 ADMILSSKA

>member
-1 MKPNNKL
+1 MKQDKL
-8 TDSGRRR
+8 QTDAGRRR

-20 LAMGAAA
+20 LAMSAAA
-27 ALPFSGHARQPAPR
+27 ALPFSGYARQPAPR
-41 KAATRNDENK
+41 STGTGSDDKK
-51 YDFIIIGAGSAG
+51 YDYIIIGAGSAG

-92 NPPQAMELWHS
+92 NPPEAMALWHS

-146 ADYDNWAAL
+146 SDYDNWAAM

-160 SWQEVLPY
+160 SWKDVLPY
-168 FRKAEH
+168 FRKAEN
-174 CNISGLSAMH
+174 CNIDGLSNLHA
-184 GTGGLLQV
+184 TGGLLQV
-192 SSPAMTPLAHAFV
+192 SRPAMTPLAHAFV
-205 EAGQQAGLRLVKDY
+205 EAGQQAGLRLVQDY
-219 NDGQDSSG
+219 NNGQDSTG

-251 ISQADNLSVI
+251 IRGADNLSVI
-261 TEARVLKLLHQRD
+261 TEARVLKLLNQGDH
-274 RITGVHFVHR
+274 ITGVHFVHR
-284 GVDYRIEA
+284 GTDYRIEA

-297 LCAGSLMSPAI
+297 LCAGSLMSPSI

-322 MGITP
+322 MGIKT

-349 SPQPVAIGL
+349 SPQPVAVGL

-371 SQLPAPDTQSLL
+371 PELSAPDTQSLL
-383 FTMPFLPG
+383 FTMPFMPG
-391 VSQGYTVTP
+391 VTQGYTVTP
-400 GLVRPKSRGRL
+400 GLVTPKSRGRL
-411 WLNSRDPLQPP
+411 WLNSRDPLQAP
-422 LMDPRVYSAVEDLE
+422 LMDPRVYSENEDLE

-448 MHQSALTPWRGKE
+448 MKQTALASWRGKE
-461 MGMDGVD
+461 MGMEGVN
-468 NRRQMRD
+468 NRDKMRD
-475 YISRMTGSYHHQVG
+475 YIRRMTASYHHQVG

-503 QLRVRGLSGL
+503 QLRVHGLSGL

-540 ADMILSGVQFKAI
+540 ADMILSSKA

>member
-1 MKPNNKL
+1 MKQDKL
-8 TDSGRRR
+8 QTDAGRRR

-20 LAMGAAA
+20 LAMSAAA
-27 ALPFSGHARQPAPR
+27 ALPFSGYARQPAPR
-41 KAATRNDENK
+41 STGTGSDDKK
-51 YDFIIIGAGSAG
+51 YDYIIIGAGSAG

-92 NPPQAMELWHS
+92 NPPEAMALWHS

-146 ADYDNWAAL
+146 SDYDNWAAM

-160 SWQEVLPY
+160 SWKDVLPY
-168 FRKAEH
+168 FRKAEN
-174 CNISGLSAMH
+174 CNIDGLSNLHA
-184 GTGGLLQV
+184 TGGLLQV
-192 SSPAMTPLAHAFV
+192 SRPAMTPLAHAFV
-205 EAGQQAGLRLVKDY
+205 EAGQQAGLRLVQDY
-219 NDGQDSSG
+219 NNGQDSTG

-251 ISQADNLSVI
+251 IRGADNLSVI
-261 TEARVLKLLHQRD
+261 TEARVLKLLNQGDH
-274 RITGVHFVHR
+274 ITGVHFVHR
-284 GVDYRIEA
+284 GTDYRIEA

-297 LCAGSLMSPAI
+297 LCAGSLMSPSI

-322 MGITP
+322 MGIKT

-349 SPQPVAIGL
+349 SPQPVAVGL

-371 SQLPAPDTQSLL
+371 PELSAPDTQSLL
-383 FTMPFLPG
+383 FTMPFMPG
-391 VSQGYTVTP
+391 VTQGYTVTP
-400 GLVRPKSRGRL
+400 GLVTPKSRGRI
-411 WLNSRDPLQPP
+411 WLNSRDPLQAP
-422 LMDPRVYSAVEDLE
+422 LMDPRVYSENEDLE

-448 MHQSALTPWRGKE
+448 MKQTALAPWRGKE
-461 MGMDGVD
+461 MGMEGVN
-468 NRRQMRD
+468 NRDKMRD
-475 YISRMTGSYHHQVG
+475 YIRRMTASYHHQVG

-503 QLRVRGLSGL
+503 QLRVHGLSGL

-540 ADMILSGVQFKAI
+540 ADMILSSKA

>member
-1 MKPNNKL
+1 MKQDKL
-8 TDSGRRR
+8 QTDAGRRR

-20 LAMGAAA
+20 LAMSAAA
-27 ALPFSGHARQPAPR
+27 ALPFSGYARQPAPR
-41 KAATRNDENK
+41 STGTGSNDKK
-51 YDFIIIGAGSAG
+51 YDYIIIGAGSAG

-92 NPPQAMELWHS
+92 NPPEAMALWHS

-146 ADYDNWAAL
+146 SDYDNWAAM

-160 SWQEVLPY
+160 SWKDVLPY
-168 FRKAEH
+168 FRKAEN
-174 CNISGLSAMH
+174 CNIDGLSNLHA
-184 GTGGLLQV
+184 TGGLLQV
-192 SSPAMTPLAHAFV
+192 SRPAMTPLAHAFV
-205 EAGQQAGLRLVKDY
+205 EAGQQAGLRLVQDY
-219 NDGQDSSG
+219 NNGQDSTG

-251 ISQADNLSVI
+251 IRGADNLSVI
-261 TEARVLKLLHQRD
+261 TEARVLKLLNQGDH
-274 RITGVHFVHR
+274 ITGVHFVHR
-284 GVDYRIEA
+284 GTDYRIEA

-297 LCAGSLMSPAI
+297 LCAGSLMSPSI

-322 MGITP
+322 MGIKT

-349 SPQPVAIGL
+349 SPQPVAVGL

-371 SQLPAPDTQSLL
+371 PELSAPDTQSLL
-383 FTMPFLPG
+383 FTMPFMPG
-391 VSQGYTVTP
+391 VAQGYTVTP
-400 GLVRPKSRGRL
+400 GLVAPKSRGRL
-411 WLNSRDPLQPP
+411 WLNSRDPLQAP
-422 LMDPRVYSAVEDLE
+422 LMDPRVYSENEDLE

-448 MHQSALTPWRGKE
+448 MKQTALAPWRGKE
-461 MGMDGVD
+461 MGMEGVN
-468 NRRQMRD
+468 NRDKMRD
-475 YISRMTGSYHHQVG
+475 YIRRMTASYHHQVG

-503 QLRVRGLSGL
+503 QLRVHGLSGL

-540 ADMILSGVQFKAI
+540 ADMILSSKA

>member
-1 MKPNNKL
+1 MKQDKL
-8 TDSGRRR
+8 QTDAGRRR

-20 LAMGAAA
+20 LAMSAAA
-27 ALPFSGHARQPAPR
+27 ALPFSGYARQPAPR
-41 KAATRNDENK
+41 STGTGSDDKK
-51 YDFIIIGAGSAG
+51 YDYIIIGAGSAG

-92 NPPQAMELWHS
+92 NPPEAMALWHS

-146 ADYDNWAAL
+146 SDYDNWAAM

-160 SWQEVLPY
+160 SWKDVLPY
-168 FRKAEH
+168 FRKAEN
-174 CNISGLSAMH
+174 CNIDGLSNLHA
-184 GTGGLLQV
+184 TGGLLQV
-192 SSPAMTPLAHAFV
+192 SRPAMTPLAHAFV
-205 EAGQQAGLRLVKDY
+205 EAGQQAGLRLVQDY
-219 NDGQDSSG
+219 NNGQDSTG

-251 ISQADNLSVI
+251 IRGADNLSVI
-261 TEARVLKLLHQRD
+261 TEARVLKLLNQGDH
-274 RITGVHFVHR
+274 ITGVHFVHR
-284 GVDYRIEA
+284 GTDYRIEA

-297 LCAGSLMSPAI
+297 LCAGSLMSPSI

-322 MGITP
+322 MGIKT

-349 SPQPVAIGL
+349 SPQPVAVGL

-371 SQLPAPDTQSLL
+371 PELSAPDTQSLL
-383 FTMPFLPG
+383 FTMPFMPG
-391 VSQGYTVTP
+391 VTQGYTLTP
-400 GLVRPKSRGRL
+400 GLVAPKSRGRL
-411 WLNSRDPLQPP
+411 WLNSRDPLQAP
-422 LMDPRVYSAVEDLE
+422 LMDPRVYSENEDLE

-448 MHQSALTPWRGKE
+448 MKQTALAPWRGKE
-461 MGMDGVD
+461 MGMEGVN
-468 NRRQMRD
+468 NRDKMRD
-475 YISRMTGSYHHQVG
+475 YIRRMTASYHHQVG

-503 QLRVRGLSGL
+503 QLRVHGLSGL

-540 ADMILSGVQFKAI
+540 ADMILSSKA

>member
-1 MKPNNKL
+1 MKQDKL
-8 TDSGRRR
+8 QTDAGRRR

-20 LAMGAAA
+20 LAMSAAA
-27 ALPFSGHARQPAPR
+27 ALPFSGYARQPAPR
-41 KAATRNDENK
+41 STGTGSDDKK
-51 YDFIIIGAGSAG
+51 YDYIIIGAGSAG

-92 NPPQAMELWHS
+92 NPPEAMALWHS

-146 ADYDNWAAL
+146 SDYDNWAAM

-160 SWQEVLPY
+160 SWKDVLPY
-168 FRKAEH
+168 FRKAEN
-174 CNISGLSAMH
+174 CNIDGLSNLHA
-184 GTGGLLQV
+184 TGGLLQV
-192 SSPAMTPLAHAFV
+192 SRPAMTPLAHAFV
-205 EAGQQAGLRLVKDY
+205 EAGQQAGLRLVQDY
-219 NDGQDSSG
+219 NNGQDSTG

-251 ISQADNLSVI
+251 IRGADNLSVI
-261 TEARVLKLLHQRD
+261 TEARVLKLLNQGDH
-274 RITGVHFVHR
+274 ITGVHFVHR
-284 GVDYRIEA
+284 GTDYRIEA

-297 LCAGSLMSPAI
+297 LCAGSLMSPSI

-322 MGITP
+322 MGIKT

-349 SPQPVAIGL
+349 SPQPVAVGL

-371 SQLPAPDTQSLL
+371 PELSAPDTQSLL
-383 FTMPFLPG
+383 FTMPFMPG
-391 VSQGYTVTP
+391 VTQGYTVTP
-400 GLVRPKSRGRL
+400 GLVAPKSRGRL
-411 WLNSRDPLQPP
+411 WLNSRDPLQAP
-422 LMDPRVYSAVEDLE
+422 LMDPRVYSENEDLE

-448 MHQSALTPWRGKE
+448 MKQTALAPWRGKE
-461 MGMDGVD
+461 MGMEGVN
-468 NRRQMRD
+468 NRDKMRD
-475 YISRMTGSYHHQVG
+475 YIRRMTASYHHQVG

-503 QLRVRGLSGL
+503 QLRVHGLSGL
-513 RVIDAS
+513 RVVDAS

-540 ADMILSGVQFKAI
+540 ADMILSSKA

>member
-1 MKPNNKL
+1 MKQDKL
-8 TDSGRRR
+8 QTDAGRRR

-20 LAMGAAA
+20 LAMSAAA
-27 ALPFSGHARQPAPR
+27 ALPFSGYARQPAPR
-41 KAATRNDENK
+41 STGTGSEDKK
-51 YDFIIIGAGSAG
+51 YDYIIIGAGSAG

-92 NPPQAMELWHS
+92 NPPEAMALWHS

-146 ADYDNWAAL
+146 SDYDNWAAM

-160 SWQEVLPY
+160 SWKDVLPY
-168 FRKAEH
+168 FRKAEN
-174 CNISGLSAMH
+174 CNIDGLSNLHA
-184 GTGGLLQV
+184 TGGLLQV
-192 SSPAMTPLAHAFV
+192 SRPAMTPLAHAFV
-205 EAGQQAGLRLVKDY
+205 EAGQQAGLRLVQDY
-219 NDGQDSSG
+219 NNGQDSTG

-251 ISQADNLSVI
+251 IRGADNLSVI
-261 TEARVLKLLHQRD
+261 TEARVLKLLNQGDH
-274 RITGVHFVHR
+274 ITGVHFVHR
-284 GVDYRIEA
+284 GTDYRIEA

-297 LCAGSLMSPAI
+297 LCAGSLMSPSI

-322 MGITP
+322 MGIKT

-349 SPQPVAIGL
+349 SPQPVAVGL

-371 SQLPAPDTQSLL
+371 PELSAPDTQSLL
-383 FTMPFLPG
+383 FTMPFMPG
-391 VSQGYTVTP
+391 VTQGYTVTP
-400 GLVRPKSRGRL
+400 GLVAPKSRGRL
-411 WLNSRDPLQPP
+411 WLNSRDPLQAP
-422 LMDPRVYSAVEDLE
+422 LMDPRVYSENEDLE

-448 MHQSALTPWRGKE
+448 MKQTALAPWRGKE
-461 MGMDGVD
+461 MGMEGVN
-468 NRRQMRD
+468 NRDKMRD
-475 YISRMTGSYHHQVG
+475 YIRRMTASYHHQVG

-503 QLRVRGLSGL
+503 QLRVHGLSGL

-540 ADMILSGVQFKAI
+540 ADMILSSKA

>member
-1 MKPNNKL
+1 MKQDKL
-8 TDSGRRR
+8 QTDAGRRR

-20 LAMGAAA
+20 LAMSAAA
-27 ALPFSGHARQPAPR
+27 ALPFSGYARQPAPR
-41 KAATRNDENK
+41 STGAGSDDKK
-51 YDFIIIGAGSAG
+51 YDYIIIGAGSAG

-92 NPPQAMELWHS
+92 NPPEAMALWHS

-146 ADYDNWAAL
+146 SDYDNWAAM

-160 SWQEVLPY
+160 SWKDVLPY
-168 FRKAEH
+168 FRKAEN
-174 CNISGLSAMH
+174 CNIDGLSNLHA
-184 GTGGLLQV
+184 TGGLLQV
-192 SSPAMTPLAHAFV
+192 SRPAMTPLAHAFV
-205 EAGQQAGLRLVKDY
+205 EAGQQAGLRLVQDY
-219 NDGQDSSG
+219 NNGQDSTG

-251 ISQADNLSVI
+251 IRGADNLSVI
-261 TEARVLKLLHQRD
+261 TEARVLKLLNQGDH
-274 RITGVHFVHR
+274 ITGVHFVHR
-284 GVDYRIEA
+284 GTDYRIEA
-292 RHEVL
+292 CHEVL
-297 LCAGSLMSPAI
+297 LCAGSLMSPSI

-322 MGITP
+322 MGIKT

-349 SPQPVAIGL
+349 SPQPVAVGL

-371 SQLPAPDTQSLL
+371 PELSAPDTQSLL
-383 FTMPFLPG
+383 FTMPFMPG
-391 VSQGYTVTP
+391 VTQGYTVTP
-400 GLVRPKSRGRL
+400 GLVAPKSRGRL
-411 WLNSRDPLQPP
+411 WLNSRDPLQAP
-422 LMDPRVYSAVEDLE
+422 LMDPRVYSENEDLE

-448 MHQSALTPWRGKE
+448 MKQTALAPWRGKE
-461 MGMDGVD
+461 MGMEGVN
-468 NRRQMRD
+468 NRDKMRD
-475 YISRMTGSYHHQVG
+475 YIRRMTASYHHQVG

-503 QLRVRGLSGL
+503 QLRVHGLSGL
-513 RVIDAS
+513 RVVDAS

-540 ADMILSGVQFKAI
+540 ADMILSSKA

>member
-1 MKPNNKL
+1 MKQDKL
-8 TDSGRRR
+8 QTDAGRRR

-20 LAMGAAA
+20 LAMSAAA
-27 ALPFSGHARQPAPR
+27 ALPFSGYARQPAPR
-41 KAATRNDENK
+41 STGTGSDDKK
-51 YDFIIIGAGSAG
+51 YDYIIIGAGSAG

-92 NPPQAMELWHS
+92 NPPEAMALWHS

-146 ADYDNWAAL
+146 SDYDNWAAM

-160 SWQEVLPY
+160 SWKDVLPY
-168 FRKAEH
+168 FRKAEN
-174 CNISGLSAMH
+174 CNIDGLSNLHA
-184 GTGGLLQV
+184 TGGLLQV
-192 SSPAMTPLAHAFV
+192 SRPAMTPLAHAFV
-205 EAGQQAGLRLVKDY
+205 EAGQQAGLRLVQDY
-219 NDGQDSSG
+219 NNGQDSTG

-251 ISQADNLSVI
+251 IRGADNLSVI
-261 TEARVLKLLHQRD
+261 TEARVLKLLNQGDH
-274 RITGVHFVHR
+274 ITGVHFVHR
-284 GVDYRIEA
+284 GTDYRIEA

-297 LCAGSLMSPAI
+297 LCAGSLMSPFI

-322 MGITP
+322 MGIKT

-349 SPQPVAIGL
+349 SPQPVAVGL

-371 SQLPAPDTQSLL
+371 PELSAPDTQSLL
-383 FTMPFLPG
+383 FTMPFMPG
-391 VSQGYTVTP
+391 VTQGYTVTP
-400 GLVRPKSRGRL
+400 GLVTPKSRGRL
-411 WLNSRDPLQPP
+411 WLNSRDPLQAP
-422 LMDPRVYSAVEDLE
+422 LMDPRVYSENEDLE

-448 MHQSALTPWRGKE
+448 MKQTALAPWRGKE
-461 MGMDGVD
+461 MGMEGVN
-468 NRRQMRD
+468 NRDKMRD
-475 YISRMTGSYHHQVG
+475 YIRRMTASYHHQVG

-503 QLRVRGLSGL
+503 QLRVHGLSGL

-540 ADMILSGVQFKAI
+540 ADMILSSKA

>member
-1 MKPNNKL
+1 MKQDKL
-8 TDSGRRR
+8 QTDAGRRR

-20 LAMGAAA
+20 LAMSAAA
-27 ALPFSGHARQPAPR
+27 ALPFSGYARQPAPR
-41 KAATRNDENK
+41 STGTGSDDKK
-51 YDFIIIGAGSAG
+51 YDYIIIGAGSAG

-92 NPPQAMELWHS
+92 NPPEAMALWHS

-146 ADYDNWAAL
+146 SDYDNWAAM

-160 SWQEVLPY
+160 SWKDVLPY
-168 FRKAEH
+168 FRKAEN
-174 CNISGLSAMH
+174 CNIDGLSNLHA
-184 GTGGLLQV
+184 TGGLLQV
-192 SSPAMTPLAHAFV
+192 SRPAMTPLAHAFV
-205 EAGQQAGLRLVKDY
+205 EAGQQAGLRLVQDY
-219 NDGQDSSG
+219 NNGQDSTG

-251 ISQADNLSVI
+251 IRGADNLSVI
-261 TEARVLKLLHQRD
+261 TEARVLKLLNQGDH
-274 RITGVHFVHR
+274 ITGVHFVHR
-284 GVDYRIEA
+284 GTDYRIEA

-297 LCAGSLMSPAI
+297 LCAGSLMSPSI

-322 MGITP
+322 MGIKT

-349 SPQPVAIGL
+349 SPQPVAVGL

-371 SQLPAPDTQSLL
+371 PELSAPDTQSLL
-383 FTMPFLPG
+383 FTMPFMPG
-391 VSQGYTVTP
+391 VTQGYTVTP
-400 GLVRPKSRGRL
+400 GLVAPKSRGRL
-411 WLNSRDPLQPP
+411 WLNSRDPLQAP
-422 LMDPRVYSAVEDLE
+422 LMDPRVYSENEDLE

-448 MHQSALTPWRGKE
+448 MKQTALAPWRGQE
-461 MGMDGVD
+461 MGMEGVN
-468 NRRQMRD
+468 NRDKMRD
-475 YISRMTGSYHHQVG
+475 YIRRMTASYHHQVG

-503 QLRVRGLSGL
+503 QLRVHGLSGL

-540 ADMILSGVQFKAI
+540 ADMILSSKA